1 MSPTQNL
8 PELTDESIDRMES
21 GVFARIAEDRTRDV
35 SRARSRRGRAW
46 LGAGA
51 AAAVVVVAAAVL
63 APTVGGLVSPMGA
76 GSSADQSA
84 EDQSA
89 AAPDAGSG
97 IVAPDLARREA
108 ADGSSSSDSSAG
120 AFADQAVSQ
129 ADAGREIIASASAT
143 VLVGDVAAGAEEV
156 SALAERYD
164 GYVESMN
171 VGTDGGG
178 AKPMVDDMSTIY
190 PPQPPSSNYG
200 WVSIRVP
207 ADDLQAA
214 IDDLD
219 DVGEVTAVSV
229 NGTDVTDQAIDLRAR
244 VDATRASVDRL
255 TQLMSQSASVDDLIA
270 AEVAL
275 SDRQALLEGY
285 EQQLAQLESQ
295 VAMSSLQVTLTSET
309 PPVKADPA
317 GFGDGLVTGW
327 NALVATLNGI
337 VIALGFLLPWI
348 LVVGVAAL
356 LVWGI
361 VRLVRRRRAARRS
374 TPAQQ
379 PQSENAAL

>member
-1 MSPTQNL
+1 MSPTENL

-63 APTVGGLVSPMGA
+63 APTVGGLVSPMEA

-84 EDQSA
+84 V
-89 AAPDAGSG
+89 APDAGSG
-97 IVAPDLARREA
+97 IVAPDAARLEA
-108 ADGSSSSDSSAG
+108 ADESSSSDSSAG
-120 AFADQAVSQ
+120 AATDQ
-129 ADAGREIIASASAT
+129 ADAAREIIASASAT
-143 VLVGDVAAGAEEV
+143 VLVDDVAAGADEV
-156 SALAERYD
+156 SALAARYD

-171 VGTDGGG
+171 VGTVGG
-178 AKPMVDDMSTIY
+178 AEPMVGDMSTIY

-229 NGTDVTDQAIDLRAR
+229 NRTDVTDQAIDLRAR

-295 VAMSSLQVTLTSET
+295 VAMSSLQVNLTSET

-348 LVVGVAAL
+348 VVVGVAAL
-356 LVWGI
+356 LLWGI

-374 TPAQQ
+374 TPTQDAGGERA
-379 PQSENAAL
+379 SL